1 MRLNRTIRK
10 ACGPV
15 GVVMILYYVISTI
28 VLLRNNPLRHQ
39 PTEYYGQGGTL
50 VASSMPKPQWG
61 KRSSTVCG
69 PEGCSPSSPDD
80 SQESWTNYSDA
91 WVYNRG
97 GVEHGRI
104 YKNGT
109 ASGFVQSQ
117 PSWYPSGMPQ
127 QFQSIGQLQQN
138 RPTGDLPP
146 PGIQPIGQGPLPPTG
161 VNPGEVAK
169 DKARVPSGVTIN
181 GSPATESLARSAL
194 SDSAKAQ
201 GLKDYDNALRL
212 VVVGKDLER
221 KPFVATAKPWADASA
236 GKLIV
241 QEYDLGD
248 WQCAAHENALKSVP
262 DYKQGD
268 PFAYVQ
274 RGDGTAKAI
283 CYSPG
288 EVSKVMGQ
296 LRPEIAPNFDAAKA
310 RAATQISNDWLIWAS
325 AAFVGLMGLI
335 GAVTS
340 KPQS

>member
-1 MRLNRTIRK
+1 MRLQRTIRK

-15 GVVMILYYVISTI
+15 GAVMILAYALMSLYYARRIP
-28 VLLRNNPLRHQ
+28 RQ
-39 PTEYYGQGGTL
+39 PEYYGQGSTL
-50 VASSMPKPQWG
+50 IASQWG
-61 KRSSTVCG
+61 KRSATVCG
-69 PEGCSPSSPDD
+69 QEGCSPDD
-80 SQESWTNYSDA
+80 GGQESWVMPSHAGDGWTYK
-91 WVYNRG
+91 RG
-97 GVEHGRI
+97 GVEVGRI
-104 YKNGT
+104 
-109 ASGFVQSQ
+109 ASDGSTTGFANAK

-127 QFQSIGQLQQN
+127 QYQTVGQVKPTGDMPPPGTQSIGQ
-138 RPTGDLPP
+138 
-146 PGIQPIGQGPLPPTG
+146 LPPTG
-161 VNPGEVAK
+161 VNPSKVAE

-194 SDSAKAQ
+194 SDSAKQQ
-201 GLKDYDNALRL
+201 GLRDYDNALRL
-212 VVVGKDLER
+212 VVVGRDLER

-310 RAATQISNDWLIWAS
+310 RAITQASDSWLIWAS
-325 AAFVGLMGLI
+325 AAFVGLMGLV

-340 KPQS
+340 KQQ

>member
-15 GVVMILYYVISTI
+15 GVVMILYYVLSTI

-39 PTEYYGQGGTL
+39 PTEYYSQGGTL
-50 VASSMPKPQWG
+50 VASSMPDPQWG
-61 KRSSTVCG
+61 RRSSTVCG
-69 PEGCSPSSPDD
+69 PEGCITPEDG
-80 SQESWTNYSDA
+80 QEGWITYSDA

-104 YKNGT
+104 YKTGQV
-109 ASGFVQSQ
+109 SGFVTAQ
-117 PSWYPSGMPQ
+117 PTWYPSGMPQ
-127 QFQSIGQLQQN
+127 QFQSVGQN
-138 RPTGDLPP
+138 RPTGELPP
-146 PGIQPIGQGPLPPTG
+146 SNSPVIGQLPPTG
-161 VNPGEVAK
+161 VDRSKVAE
-169 DKARVPSGVTIN
+169 DKARIPSGVTIN
-181 GSPATESLARSAL
+181 GSPASEALARAAL

-268 PFAYVQ
+268 PFAYIQ
-274 RGDGTAKAI
+274 RGDGTAKAV
-283 CYSPG
+283 CFTPG
-288 EVSKVMGQ
+288 EVSKVIGQ

>member
-39 PTEYYGQGGTL
+39 PAEYYGQGSTL
-50 VASSMPKPQWG
+50 IASQWG
-61 KRSSTVCG
+61 NRTSTVCG
-69 PEGCSPSSPDD
+69 PGGCTDD
-80 SQESWTNYSDA
+80 SQESWVNYSDA

-97 GVEHGRI
+97 GQEHGRI

-109 ASGFVQSQ
+109 TSGFVQSQ

-127 QFQSIGQLQQN
+127 QFQSVGQN
-138 RPTGDLPP
+138 RPTGELPP
-146 PGIQPIGQGPLPPTG
+146 SNSPVIGQLPPTG
-161 VNPGEVAK
+161 VDRSKVAE
-169 DKARVPSGVTIN
+169 DKVRVPSGVTIN
-181 GSPATESLARSAL
+181 GTPATESLARSAL

-241 QEYDLGD
+241 QEFDLGD
-248 WQCAAHENALKSVP
+248 WHCAAHENALKSVP

-340 KPQS
+340 KPQP